1 MKKFLALVL
10 AFCLMTAILPAAAE
24 EAGSLLTLFGVSG
37 GEGDAQ
43 GAVGTVPEGDS
54 GLNMDSFG
62 NMFGGT
68 DKGEKIYSDEGK
80 DELPGSGNMAGE
92 TGNAGGGEIYA
103 GDGEDIFAE
112 IGSMLGGTGTAENE
126 EIYAGDGEDALGGLG
141 GAADELSE
149 SDSMFSGSSRG
160 LDLGSLFGGDSS
172 GIDLD
177 LSSLGSMFGGDG
189 NGLDLGSLFGGDGS
203 GLDLG
208 GLLGGD
214 GSGLD
219 LGGLLG
225 GDGSGLD
232 LDSLFGGDGNG
243 LDLGSMFGGDGS
255 GFDLGGLL
263 GGDGSGFDLGG
274 LLGGGETASVNTVP
288 AENPEQFYGTW
299 EISSLRVAG
308 YEIGMDMLK
317 QFGLDEPSSLT
328 ATLTADSVTFA
339 ETNGKTG
346 TRAITAAEFSDG
358 ALTITVDSTQAR
370 LQLTDTGNLLCTV
383 SAAQYGMDVSMDI
396 IFTRAQ

>member
-24 EAGSLLTLFGVSG
+24 EAGNLLTLFGVSG

-54 GLNMDSFG
+54 GLNTDSFG

-112 IGSMLGGTGTAENE
+112 IGSMLGGTGTAEHE

-189 NGLDLGSLFGGDGS
+189 GGIDLDLGS
-203 GLDLG
+203 
-208 GLLGGD
+208 
-214 GSGLD
+214 
-219 LGGLLG
+219 LLG

-232 LDSLFGGDGNG
+232 LD
-243 LDLGSMFGGDGS
+243 LGSLAACS
-255 GFDLGGLL
+255 AA
-263 GGDGSGFDLGG
+263 
-274 LLGGGETASVNTVP
+274 TA
-288 AENPEQFYGTW
+288 
-299 EISSLRVAG
+299 
-308 YEIGMDMLK
+308 
-317 QFGLDEPSSLT
+317 
-328 ATLTADSVTFA
+328 ADSTWA
-339 ETNGKTG
+339 
-346 TRAITAAEFSDG
+346 ACSAATAA
-358 ALTITVDSTQAR
+358 DSTWAACLAVGKQLPSIRFRRRTRSSSTAR
-370 LQLTDTGNLLCTV
+370 GR
-383 SAAQYGMDVSMDI
+383 SAA
-396 IFTRAQ
+396 

>member
-1 MKKFLALVL
+1 MRKFLALVL

-54 GLNMDSFG
+54 GLNTDSFG

-112 IGSMLGGTGTAENE
+112 IGSMLGGTGTAEHE

-189 NGLDLGSLFGGDGS
+189 S

-219 LGGLLG
+219 LG
-225 GDGSGLD
+225 
-232 LDSLFGGDGNG
+232 SLFGGDGNG
-243 LDLGSMFGGDGS
+243 LDLGSLFGGDGS

>member
-1 MKKFLALVL
+1 MRKFLALVL

-24 EAGSLLTLFGVSG
+24 EAGNLLTLFGVSG

-54 GLNMDSFG
+54 GLNTDSFG

-92 TGNAGGGEIYA
+92 TGNAGDGEIYA

-112 IGSMLGGTGTAENE
+112 VGSMLGGTGTAEHE

-149 SDSMFSGSSRG
+149 SDSMLSGSSRG

-219 LGGLLG
+219 LGSLGSLFG

-232 LDSLFGGDGNG
+232 LGS
-243 LDLGSMFGGDGS
+243 LGS
-255 GFDLGGLL
+255 LL
-263 GGDGSGFDLGG
+263 GGDGSGFDLGSLGDLLGGDGSGLNLGG
-274 LLGGGETASVNTVP
+274 LLGGGETAPVNTVP

-328 ATLTADSVTFA
+328 ATLTADSITFA

-383 SAAQYGMDVSMDI
+383 SAAQYGMDVSADI
-396 IFTRAQ
+396 IFTRVQ

>member
-208 GLLGGD
+208 GLLGG
-214 GSGLD
+214 
-219 LGGLLG
+219 
-225 GDGSGLD
+225 
-232 LDSLFGGDGNG
+232 
-243 LDLGSMFGGDGS
+243 
-255 GFDLGGLL
+255 
-263 GGDGSGFDLGG
+263 
-274 LLGGGETASVNTVP
+274 GETASVNTVP

>member
-189 NGLDLGSLFGGDGS
+189 NGLDLGSLFGGDG
-203 GLDLG
+203 
-208 GLLGGD
+208 
-214 GSGLD
+214 
-219 LGGLLG
+219 
-225 GDGSGLD
+225 
-232 LDSLFGGDGNG
+232 NG